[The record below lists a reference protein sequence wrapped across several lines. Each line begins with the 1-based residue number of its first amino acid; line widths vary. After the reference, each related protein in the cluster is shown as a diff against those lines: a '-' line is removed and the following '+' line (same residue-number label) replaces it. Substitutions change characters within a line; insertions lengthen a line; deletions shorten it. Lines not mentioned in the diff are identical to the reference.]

1 MMSDPE
7 IARRILRCVDLT
19 DLSEN
24 CSEHGTAALCARAL
38 TAHGPVA
45 AVCVWPQMVSLAS
58 TGLQGSTVRVATV
71 VNFPAGE
78 DDLDRVCD
86 DIEEALGDGAT
97 EIDCVL
103 PYKAFLRGEVAA
115 VREFLDGVRDVVDG
129 GCTLKV
135 ILETGT
141 LAGRK
146 AIEAASRLAIDAGA
160 DFLKTSTGKSPIAA
174 TPEAAEVM
182 LEVIRASERP
192 VGLKPSGGI
201 RTLAEAQN
209 YLHLGDRI
217 MGPGWATPATF
228 RIGAS
233 GLYEALIE
241 AIEGPRA
248 ATALD

>member
-24 CSEHGTAALCARAL
+24 CSEHGTAALCAKAL
-38 TAHGPVA
+38 TPHGPVA

-58 TGLQGSTVRVATV
+58 AGVQGSSVRVATV
-71 VNFPAGE
+71 VNFPGGE

-103 PYKAFLRGEVAA
+103 PYKGFLRGDTAA
-115 VREFLDGVRDVVDG
+115 VREFLGGVRDVVDG
-129 GCTLKV
+129 SRTLKI
-135 ILETGT
+135 ILETGA
-141 LAGRK
+141 LGERPR
-146 AIEAASRLAIDAGA
+146 IEAASRLAIEAGA
-160 DFLKTSTGKSPIAA
+160 DFLKTSTGKSPVAA

-201 RTLAEAQN
+201 RTLAQASA
-209 YLHLGDRI
+209 YLALADRI
-217 MGPGWATPATF
+217 MSPGWATPSTF

-233 GLYEALIE
+233 DLYDALIE
-241 AIEGPRA
+241 VIEGPRA
-248 ATALD
+248 KTAED